1 MRTGYSGRFYLALP
15 EWPSPLGS
23 VDRKS
28 RMLPKREAKVASATG
43 GGSAAGPAPDVRSAP
58 AATTT
63 RDGHVACASSASAP
77 SNPGFASPLPSPKE
91 EIGAV
96 VASDARSAAMT
107 APETALASFSNV
119 DRTTPPAD
127 DSGSPFSPTQSSAQS
142 PRTPG
147 LPLATPGGALV
158 FSNVL
163 GGACAAP
170 ARPSETYALPQT
182 QPDLVQALQL
192 VLDRLSVISSWLVK
206 LETRS
211 APSATI
217 APHVQGGGDGVA
229 QGGPPGGIFA
239 AGHDALPALPGVSGG
254 STPTPGLAV
263 LVGHGSDA
271 TRDMID
277 GAVSGSL
284 SLLPHSSANGG
295 VVASVPDPQSHGPA
309 WRGELSTPFDRAS
322 SFVAGGPRPPTS
334 SAMVAAVLCMLR
346 PSMLRFP
353 CCNCDAL
360 HMVQWPS
367 GWTRSSHTFSRRCFL
382 C

>member
-1 MRTGYSGRFYLALP
+1 M
-15 EWPSPLGS
+15 GS

-77 SNPGFASPLPSPKE
+77 SNPGFASPLPSRKE

-192 VLDRLSVISSWLVK
+192 VLDRLSDISSWLVK

-217 APHVQGGGDGVA
+217 APHEQGGGDGVA

-254 STPTPGLAV
+254 STPTPGAAV

-284 SLLPHSSANGG
+284 FLPPHSSANGG
-295 VVASVPDPQSHGPA
+295 VVASVPDPQSHGLA
-309 WRGELSTPFDRAS
+309 RRGDLSTPFDQRRPS
-322 SFVAGGPRPPTS
+322 LPVACFRLRPQRWWRRCRVLLLHILVNSPS
-334 SAMVAAVLCMLR
+334 PAVLCTLR

-360 HMVQWPS
+360 HMMQWPS
-367 GWTRSSHTFSRRCFL
+367 GWTRSSHTFSRGCFL